1 MRGYTQLTQEERYQ
15 IYVLKKAG
23 HNQTVIASLLG
34 RDKSTISRELR
45 RNRGL
50 KGYRPQQA
58 HKLALG
64 RRHDKAQP
72 RISESVWQHVEALL
86 REQWSPEQVAGRIA
100 MEQGI
105 SISHEW
111 IYKYIYA
118 DRRSGG
124 DLHKSLRCQK
134 ARRKRY
140 GTYSRRA
147 RSPISLDR

>member
-1 MRGYTQLTQEERYQ
+1 MVIQDSTGYEFYHSLFFKLRCHNVVKLNRYQ

-58 HKLALG
+58 NKLALG

-86 REQWSPEQVAGRIA
+86 REQWSPEQSPAG
-100 MEQGI
+100 
-105 SISHEW
+105 
-111 IYKYIYA
+111 
-118 DRRSGG
+118 
-124 DLHKSLRCQK
+124 
-134 ARRKRY
+134 
-140 GTYSRRA
+140 
-147 RSPISLDR
+147 